1 MKHRVNILEYAVKK
15 TQAKYPTAK
24 IELKIRDQYYNM
36 KQYVDKNPYVVNKA
50 INVIRS
56 HGLEPII
63 GFIRGGTDGSAMSR
77 NGLVTPNLGTASYNH
92 HGRFEYLDV
101 QEFEQM
107 IRIVTDICRQ

>member
-50 INVIRS
+50 IEVIRS
-56 HGLEPII
+56 HGLEPVV
-63 GFIRGGTDGSAMSR
+63 GFNSR
-77 NGLVTPNLGTASYNH
+77 VKSDTCLFML
-92 HGRFEYLDV
+92 
-101 QEFEQM
+101 Q
-107 IRIVTDICRQ
+107 